1 MSLSSLL
8 YLSAGTMPSP
18 VANEIQT
25 VKMAQA
31 LTTQVDHFELILS
44 GNLRSL
50 LGLEPDFN
58 QRFQDWYGIT
68 TPFKITRIPA
78 LTWRTPF
85 PFPPGAY
92 SPRKYL
98 RWAVGYCRRQNP
110 TVVYTRTPYLVKP
123 LLAAGLSVV
132 LEFHEPLTPQAATWF
147 QQRQFLGIV
156 TLAPELRSQYQTLG
170 LEPDRVYI
178 APSGVDLEPFQNPI
192 SLLEARQRLSLPPHQ
207 PIALY
212 AGSLYDHK
220 GIPTILAAAAQLP
233 DCQFI
238 LVGGQGNEVE
248 RVRSQARQQGLT
260 NLHLIGY
267 QTQGK
272 IPLYLWAADLLLLP
286 TSSQW
291 FLASTTSP
299 LKLFEYMAA
308 QRPIIAS
315 DLPNIATVLR
325 DGENGCLIPPD
336 NPTALAAAIEKI
348 LVNPDHGQAMAI
360 QAAEDVQNYRWQRR
374 AEGILAFIEGQLT
387 L

>member
-1 MSLSSLL
+1 MSLASLL

-31 LTTQVDHFELILS
+31 FSHEVAHFELILS

-58 QRFQDWYGIT
+58 QRFRDWYGII
-68 TPFKITRIPA
+68 TPFAITRIPA

-98 RWAVGYCRRQNP
+98 RWAVAYCRRQNP
-110 TVVYTRTPYLVKP
+110 TVVYTRTPYLVQP
-123 LLAAGLSVV
+123 LLAAGLRVV
-132 LEFHEPLTPQAATWF
+132 LEFHEPLTLQAATWF
-147 QQRQFLGIV
+147 KHRQLLGVV
-156 TLAPELRSQYQTLG
+156 TLAPELRSQYQSLG
-170 LEPDRVYI
+170 LDPDQVYI
-178 APSGVDLEPFQNPI
+178 APSGVDLSPFQIPI
-192 SLLEARQRLSLPPHQ
+192 SPLEARQRLRLPPHQ

-220 GIPTILAAAAQLP
+220 GIPTILAAAAQVP
-233 DCQFI
+233 NCQFI

-248 RVRSQARQQGLT
+248 RVRSQAQQRRLT

-267 QTQGK
+267 QTQGE
-272 IPLYLWAADLLLLP
+272 IPLHLLAADVLLLP
-286 TSSQW
+286 TSAQW

-315 DLPNIATVLR
+315 NLPNIATVLR
-325 DGENGCLIPPD
+325 DGENGRLIPPD
-336 NPTALAAAIEKI
+336 DPTALALAIEDS
-348 LVNPDHGQAMAI
+348 LANPDRSQAMAL
-360 QAAEDVQNYRWQRR
+360 QAVQDVQAYSWQRR
-374 AEGILAFIEGQLT
+374 AEGILAFIEAQLT

>member
-18 VANEIQT
+18 LANEIQT

-31 LTTQVDHFELILS
+31 FTTQVEHFELILS
-44 GNLRSL
+44 GSLRSL

-58 QRFQDWYGIT
+58 RRFHDWYGIT
-68 TPFKITRIPA
+68 TPFQITRIPA
-78 LTWRTPF
+78 LTRRTPF

-110 TVVYTRTPYLVKP
+110 TAVYTRTPYLVGP
-123 LLAAGLSVV
+123 LLAAGLPVV
-132 LEFHEPLTPQAATWF
+132 LEFHQPLTPETATWF
-147 QQRQFLGIV
+147 KQRQFLGVV
-156 TLAPELRSQYQTLG
+156 TLAPELRSQYQQLG
-170 LEPDRVYI
+170 LDPDRVYI
-178 APSGVDLEPFQNPI
+178 APSGVDLAPFQTPVNQ
-192 SLLEARQRLSLPPHQ
+192 LLARQRLNLSPEQ

-248 RVRSQARQQGLT
+248 RVRSQAQKQGLS

-267 QTQGK
+267 QTQGQ
-272 IPLYLWAADLLLLP
+272 IPLYLFAADVLLLP
-286 TSSQW
+286 TSAQW

-336 NPTALAAAIEKI
+336 DPTALAAAIRKI
-348 LVNPDHGQAMAI
+348 LANPDQGKALATQAVQDI
-360 QAAEDVQNYRWQRR
+360 QAYSWQRR
-374 AEGILAFIEGQLT
+374 AEGILAFIEDQLT

>member
-31 LTTQVDHFELILS
+31 FTTQVDHFELILS

-50 LGLEPDFN
+50 LGLEADFE
-58 QRFQDWYGIT
+58 QRFRDWYGIMI
-68 TPFKITRIPA
+68 PFAITRIPA

-98 RWAVGYCRRQNP
+98 RWAVGYCRRHNP
-110 TVVYTRTPYLVKP
+110 TLVYTRTPYLVGP
-123 LLAAGLSVV
+123 LLAAGLPVV
-132 LEFHEPLTPQAATWF
+132 LEFHQPLGPEAAPWF
-147 QQRQFLGIV
+147 KHRQFLGVV
-156 TLAPELRSQYQTLG
+156 TLAPELRSQYQQLG
-170 LEPDRVYI
+170 LDADRVYI
-178 APSGVDLEPFQNPI
+178 APSGVDLAPFQTPVTPR
-192 SLLEARQRLSLPPHQ
+192 LARQRLHLPPDR

-220 GIPTILAAAAQLP
+220 GIPTILAAAAQVP

-248 RVRSQARQQGLT
+248 RVRSQAQQQGLT
-260 NLHLIGY
+260 NLHLMGY
-267 QTQGK
+267 QTQGE
-272 IPLYLWAADLLLLP
+272 IPLALYAADVLLLP
-286 TSSQW
+286 TSAQW

-325 DGENGCLIPPD
+325 DRENGRLIPPD
-336 NPTALAAAIEKI
+336 DPTALAAAIRQVLADPEQ
-348 LVNPDHGQAMAI
+348 GQAMAA
-360 QAAEDVQNYRWQRR
+360 QAAQDVQAYSWQRR
-374 AEGILAFIEGQLT
+374 AEGILAFINHQLT
-387 L
+387 P